1 MKKMDRLLKQA
12 LRDDMPPEVEKG
24 MKQQLN
30 LFREKMAEYEHAAQ
44 QRVGLF
50 QVNGKDLAAVRNMFK
65 QGTLAFASILLVV
78 VGSLMQLSGGQNIL
92 AESISTWN
100 VAMRTYDQ
108 VRFMDSMACRVEA
121 TVPGLTKS
129 EKPVKY
135 TIRWVSSNRRNQ
147 YRVHAVYTGPS
158 GQRTEKKLVVGNN
171 EHIDDPLFQPVAKL
185 FSPSGLRGLLAGKWK
200 LKHYRREGTCE
211 WGTFNIANPDKKGN
225 TKVEMTADLCT
236 WLPVHMEIEDTAAKT
251 KMDIHFNWDKE
262 EKK

>member
-1 MKKMDRLLKQA
+1 MKKTDRLLKQA
-12 LRDDMPPEVEKG
+12 LQDDMPPEVEKG

-30 LFREKMAEYEHAAQ
+30 LFREKMAEYDRAAQ
-44 QRVGLF
+44 HRVGWF

-65 QGTLAFASILLVV
+65 QGALAFASILLVV
-78 VGSLMQLSGGQNIL
+78 VGSLMQMSGGQNIL

-108 VRFMDSMACRVEA
+108 MRFVDSMACRVEA
-121 TVPGLTKS
+121 TVPELTES

-135 TIRWVSSNRRNQ
+135 TIRWVSLNHRDRYS
-147 YRVHAVYTGPS
+147 VHAVYTDPS
-158 GQRTEKKLVVGNN
+158 GQRTEKSLVLKNN
-171 EHIDDPLFQPVAKL
+171 ERTNDPLFQPVAKL
-185 FSPSGLRGLLAGKWK
+185 FSPSGLRELLAGKWK
-200 LKHYRREGTCE
+200 LKHYHREGACE

-251 KMDIHFNWDKE
+251 KMDIHFNWNKE